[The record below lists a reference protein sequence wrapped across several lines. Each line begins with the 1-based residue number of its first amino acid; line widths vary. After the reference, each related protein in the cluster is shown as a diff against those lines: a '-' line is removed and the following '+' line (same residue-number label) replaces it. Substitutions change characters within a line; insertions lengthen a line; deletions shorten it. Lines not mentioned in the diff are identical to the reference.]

1 MSERKKIFIN
11 TIFYT
16 IGEVI
21 PKILA
26 FLLLPIL
33 TKYLS
38 PDEYGITN
46 YTNTVMLFFF
56 VLTSL
61 SLNTYVLRN
70 YYKIPTAREQQM
82 LIGNIF
88 SFTLV
93 LNAVVTVLELIMFP
107 LLIRKLHINIPYYPF
122 FMLAILNNFLEG
134 ISIIP
139 LVIYRINDKA
149 RLFVFVNVSKTFL
162 QFALTT
168 VFLVSLHYGLLSVY
182 LSRLVINVIYAV
194 VFFMVIYKHSI
205 FKINVPQIKDALRFS
220 LPLLPGAISYIFISS
235 FDRIVLERTIS
246 LTELGIYSSAAT
258 LALALNIVVQGL
270 YRSFEQRIF
279 KDHGTAAYENKV
291 DLLYKFFL
299 LSLLCAGCFLSI
311 FSKEVFLFFT
321 SARYLSA
328 YRLVPFLVVPV
339 IIAGIN
345 TFLSTLMIAEGKQVL
360 ITKGT
365 LLSAAVTLL
374 GNLLITPR
382 MGIPG
387 AIMTSVV
394 SFLVVFLYYQ
404 FNLKL
409 RKKMV
414 PEQLLLLC
422 VVAGLPFLPV
432 YDLTNVGLVVLV
444 KLTIFIAYFVLL
456 IFLLRINPLK
466 FISL

>member
-1 MSERKKIFIN
+1 MRERKKIIIN
-11 TIFYT
+11 TAFYT

-26 FLLLPIL
+26 FLLLPVL

-70 YYKIPTAREQQM
+70 YYKIPSRNEQKM

-88 SFTLV
+88 FFTLV
-93 LNAVVTVLELIMFP
+93 LNALVTVLELLIFP
-107 LLIRKLHINIPYYPF
+107 LLIRKLNINIPYYPF

-149 RLFVFVNVSKTFL
+149 RMFVFINVSKTFL

-168 VFLVSLHYGLLSVY
+168 LFLVSLHYGLLSVY
-182 LSRLVINVIYAV
+182 LSRLVINVVYTG
-194 VFFMVIYKHSI
+194 VFFMVIYRHSI
-205 FKINVPQIKDALRFS
+205 FKINMPQIRDALKFS

-246 LTELGIYSSAAT
+246 LTDLGIYSSATT
-258 LALALNIVVQGL
+258 LALALNIIVQGL

-279 KDHGTAAYENKV
+279 KDHGTPGYQDKIE
-291 DLLYKFFL
+291 LLYKFFL
-299 LSLLCAGCFLSI
+299 LSLLCAGCFLSV
-311 FSKEVFLFFT
+311 FSREVFLFFT

-328 YRLVPFLVVPV
+328 YRLVPFLVIPV

-345 TFLSTLMIAEGKQVL
+345 TFLSTLMIAEGKQLL

-365 LLSAAVTLL
+365 VLSAAVTLL

-382 MGIPG
+382 LGIPG
-387 AIMTSVV
+387 AIMTSMA
-394 SFLVVFLYYQ
+394 SFTLVTIYYQ

-409 RKKMV
+409 EKKMLL
-414 PEQLLLLC
+414 EQLFLMG
-422 VVAGLPFLPV
+422 VVACLPFLPV
-432 YDLTNVGLVVLV
+432 YNLTNVGLVILL
-444 KLTIFIAYFVLL
+444 KLSIFIAFLVLL
-456 IFLLRINPLK
+456 MFLLKINPFKLL
-466 FISL
+466 SL